1 MVRRAAFYFR
11 GRGWISVYLLLGLLT
26 LLMSGEVRFLKLS
39 LGNHYITESRLV
51 WGECQKNVLL
61 LFTQIKWRV
70 LLSVSEITTVINGHR
85 FACSFWIAKFS
96 KQDSLILLKNS
107 IGMIGYVEM
116 QKEIIKKKKLQKA
129 PDTFFRARLKQPNEH
144 LSFWLHALRW
154 DRFPGARRD
163 GTISICFQP
172 RIVLLLP
179 RSSSARLRALAASCV
194 KCLSR
199 HWF

>member
-11 GRGWISVYLLLGLLT
+11 GRGWISVHLLLGLLT

-61 LFTQIKWRV
+61 LFTQIKWHV

-116 QKEIIKKKKLQKA
+116 QKEIIKKKITEGTWYVLQGALKTA
-129 PDTFFRARLKQPNEH
+129 EWASFFLTSCSSVGPFSRGQTWRNNL
-144 LSFWLHALRW
+144 
-154 DRFPGARRD
+154 D
-163 GTISICFQP
+163 
-172 RIVLLLP
+172 LLP
-179 RSSSARLRALAASCV
+179 APNRAASA
-194 KCLSR
+194 KE
-199 HWF
+199 